1 MGRDIDQLLNVP
13 PDDAFRPNK
22 AGKCLTRA
30 SWPEPY
36 YYLHYLCTSRS
47 VVEDFDTTSFEVMYV
62 IDEGNPQNQLDA
74 TVSVIDDALNEA
86 TEQVYVVLLDVM
98 SPDSSQIGVTRNATL
113 VRIIDND
120 RK

>member
-1 MGRDIDQLLNVP
+1 
-13 PDDAFRPNK
+13 
-22 AGKCLTRA
+22 
-30 SWPEPY
+30 
-36 YYLHYLCTSRS
+36 
-47 VVEDFDTTSFEVMYV
+47 MYV

-86 TEQVYVVLLDVM
+86 NEQVYVVLLDVV
-98 SPDSSQIGVTRNATL
+98 SPVGSQIAVTRDAAL

>member
-1 MGRDIDQLLNVP
+1 
-13 PDDAFRPNK
+13 
-22 AGKCLTRA
+22 
-30 SWPEPY
+30 
-36 YYLHYLCTSRS
+36 
-47 VVEDFDTTSFEVMYV
+47 MYI

-86 TEQVYVVLLDVM
+86 NEQVYVVLLDVV
-98 SPDSSQIGVTRNATL
+98 SPVGSQIAVTRDAAL